1 MRILV
6 ISLVALSIALVATA
20 DKPEDYPPP
29 PPVPEAAKVISTT
42 TRKPIVTTLRRKV
55 PPPTK
60 VVKPLKSKLKPKKA
74 VKKPLPLVK
83 KRPNPPQ
90 PPKPKVVK
98 PAVKQL
104 VRQIVKQEAQRRDSS
119 YGAPAAPP
127 KRQVIIKQAGP
138 SKQYGWVGHGRYAPL
153 NIKNPFPSDLP
164 KWIPMG
170 NNIFEAGLL
179 YPGKPG
185 SAPAA
190 ETYSPPAPA
199 PAPVKSEPSYTPPQP
214 SYSQPQETYA
224 DPPEYEDSYSAP
236 APQPVYNPKPTTTQ
250 APYIPPEIP
259 AQPAYP
265 APVPSYGQSSLLQ
278 DTYEPVT
285 AVPAYTTAQPAY
297 QPAYTTAPPAYQ
309 TPTQPAYSFSAPA
322 SNKPFT
328 VFNTPSQTSYGAQPV
343 QQYAQPEPVQ
353 PSYPAVPSPGNY
365 PDFNSLPGFAG
376 QTYLEPSQP
385 NYEAQA
391 SYDYPTV
398 QNAFDVPLKVEETQP
413 EDDVYFI
420 FYEDKPE
427 EEQLLKGYVSDVAP
441 PAQESKFSPPKP
453 ESVRTVYVPYENAVN
468 VPGVFDVSVGSSF
481 GYSEPTA
488 RPVASNPSYD
498 NPISSFDAPIY
509 DENSYTAEA
518 SSYDANTFS
527 EPLWRGNAGSLVRK
541 ARKPAVIDDVV
552 RDATS
557 VQFKTSLATSNL
569 PFGSRLNSRTPYN
582 IGL

>member
-199 PAPVKSEPSYTPPQP
+199 PVKSEPSYTPPQP

-285 AVPAYTTAQPAY
+285 AVPAYTTAQPTY

>member
-190 ETYSPPAPA
+190 PETYSPPA

-285 AVPAYTTAQPAY
+285 AVPAYTTAQPTY

-453 ESVRTVYVPYENAVN
+453 ESVRYDISVYKDCRAATEV
-468 VPGVFDVSVGSSF
+468 
-481 GYSEPTA
+481 
-488 RPVASNPSYD
+488 
-498 NPISSFDAPIY
+498 
-509 DENSYTAEA
+509 
-518 SSYDANTFS
+518 
-527 EPLWRGNAGSLVRK
+527 LLV
-541 ARKPAVIDDVV
+541 
-552 RDATS
+552 
-557 VQFKTSLATSNL
+557 
-569 PFGSRLNSRTPYN
+569 
-582 IGL
+582 